1 MPDIIRPTS
10 LDTKETYVDMGDGTH
25 AKRVAIGNGL
35 AGVVVTTNTSPVSG
49 QFTVIQVLEDANFSA
64 FSETGA
70 SGQAMTGFVIP
81 AGVAIFGRITGYTL
95 ASGKVRAH
103 T

>member
-1 MPDIIRPTS
+1 MPDIIQPTG
-10 LDTKETYVDMGDGTH
+10 LGTKETYVDMGDGTH
-25 AKRVAIGNGL
+25 AKRMAIGNGL

-49 QFTVIQVLEDANFSA
+49 QFTAIQVLEDANFSA
-64 FSETGA
+64 FAEAGA

-81 AGVAIFGRITGYTL
+81 AGVAISGRITGYTL
-95 ASGKVRAH
+95 ASGKVRAY

>member
-1 MPDIIRPTS
+1 MPDILRPTGF
-10 LDTKETYVDMGDGTH
+10 DIKETYVDMVDGTH
-25 AKRVAIGNGL
+25 AKRVAIGSGL
-35 AGVVVTTNTSPVSG
+35 AGVTVTTNTSPVSG
-49 QFTVIQVLEDANFSA
+49 QFTSIQVLEDANFSA

-95 ASGKVRAH
+95 ASGRVRAH

>member
-1 MPDIIRPTS
+1 MPDIIRPTG
-10 LDTKETYVDMGDGTH
+10 LDTRETLVDMGDSTH
-25 AKRVAIGNGL
+25 AKRMAVGNGL

-49 QFTVIQVLEDANFSA
+49 QFTVIQVLEEATFSA
-64 FSETGA
+64 FAESGA
-70 SGQAMTGFVIP
+70 TGQAMTGFAIP

>member
-1 MPDIIRPTS
+1 MPDIIRPS
-10 LDTKETYVDMGDGTH
+10 GLYTKETYVDMGDGTH

-35 AGVVVTTNTSPVSG
+35 AGVVVTTNTNPVSG
-49 QFTVIQVLEDANFSA
+49 QFTIIQVLEDANFSA
-64 FSETGA
+64 FSETGV

-81 AGVAIFGRITGYTL
+81 AGIAIFGRITGYTL

>member
-1 MPDIIRPTS
+1 MPDILRPTGF
-10 LDTKETYVDMGDGTH
+10 DIKETYVDMGDGTH
-25 AKRVAIGNGL
+25 AKRVAIGSGL
-35 AGVVVTTNTSPVSG
+35 AGVMVTTNTSPVSG
-49 QFTVIQVLEDANFSA
+49 QFTIIQVLEDANFSA
-64 FSETGA
+64 FSEAGA